1 MWGEGMGGLVRRCGL
16 FRPGRAAVALVAIMA
31 LRALIDDVVRAFSGA
46 AFGNMFYD
54 PGDRYA
60 DFMKV
65 AMSYRFIVADAV
77 RSHAW
82 VHWPRIFQTYL
93 LANDYN
99 DSVALLSD
107 VRTAALGN
115 MHLPPLATL
124 IYISCAHVIVALG
137 ATPALLL
144 YSGAYVAAA
153 LAASLLFARLTG
165 APREHGLF
173 AAFALCLA
181 FPAVWM
187 LNRSNL
193 AGGYETILAFIY
205 LITVTTGRWRPL
217 GWVALA
223 LAVNLRP
230 EPALLALLEL
240 GGEASLPRKLM
251 RMVIPGLLTLGVF
264 VAAFWAAHAL
274 YPAYTLEHVRAG
286 VQIYHRI
293 YIEGGAGDQWNA
305 SLLMIPKIVRMALG
319 LKPAA
324 SPLIITLV
332 GLAAG
337 AVLLA
342 GAWLAFTGR
351 IRRVEW
357 LFLLAALPAISVP
370 VFAYYHMIKI
380 GLVLLFLMLSLERT
394 EPEADDLRF
403 TLIALCG
410 LAISPLGEAYTN
422 GLADALLL
430 LFGCALIISR
440 GLRARSAEAHPALAP
455 SEAAL

>member
-1 MWGEGMGGLVRRCGL
+1 MRGEGLGGLVRRYGL
-16 FRPGRAAVALVAIMA
+16 HRPGRAAAALVAIMA

-65 AMSYRFIVADAV
+65 AMSYRFVVTDAV

-93 LANDYN
+93 LTNDYN

-137 ATPALLL
+137 AVPALLL
-144 YSGAYVAAA
+144 YSGAYVFGA
-153 LAASLLFARLTG
+153 LAACGLFLKASGAAR
-165 APREHGLF
+165 PHGLF

-187 LNRSNL
+187 LNRANL
-193 AGGYETILAFIY
+193 AGGYETVLAFVY
-205 LITVTTGRWRPL
+205 LITVMTGRWRPL
-217 GWVALA
+217 GWIALA

-230 EPALLALLEL
+230 EPALLALMEL
-240 GGEASLPRKLM
+240 SGQASLPRKLM

-264 VAAFWAAHAL
+264 AAAFWTAHAV
-274 YPAYTLEHVRAG
+274 YPAYTLDHVRAG

-305 SLLMIPKIVRMALG
+305 SLLMFPKIVRMALG

-337 AVLLA
+337 VVLLA
-342 GAWLAFTGR
+342 GAWLAFTDR

-380 GLVLLFLMLSLERT
+380 GLVLGFLMLGLDGAEAER
-394 EPEADDLRF
+394 DDLRF
-403 TLIALCG
+403 TLVALCG

-430 LFGCALIISR
+430 LFGCVLIVRR
-440 GLRARSAEAHPALAP
+440 GFRARSPAADPMLAS